1 VYPETKGVP
10 LEEMDAVF
18 GEGKVFAIFWSD
30 DVDCILAEERLDYES
45 ERASLMSNTRSPSI
59 RSGSVHSNSRRKVAT
74 ERGWVS
80 RLLYRDDRSTYQ
92 PIGEGDE

>member
-1 VYPETKGVP
+1 
-10 LEEMDAVF
+10 VF
-18 GEGKVFAIFWSD
+18 LLKRWMLCSVKVKVFLFFFQLNDI
-30 DVDCILAEERLDYES
+30 DCIFAEERLDYES
-45 ERASLMSNTRSPSI
+45 ERASLMSNARSPSV
-59 RSGSVHSNSRRKVAT
+59 RSSPRRKAAT